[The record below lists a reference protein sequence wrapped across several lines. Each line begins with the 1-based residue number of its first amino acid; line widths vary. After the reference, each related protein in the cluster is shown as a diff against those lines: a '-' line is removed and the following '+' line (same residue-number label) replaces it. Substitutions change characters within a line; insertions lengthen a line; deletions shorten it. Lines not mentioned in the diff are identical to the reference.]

1 MKIPAPER
9 GLPIVDSEPEQSTH
23 SNIIDS
29 AVYPPGQWIQS
40 HQKVSWSVANGNEN
54 RPHLTK
60 SKPPP
65 PSLVAMSQ
73 LTWMSTSL
81 QSQNLDPNP
90 DGGADQPVT
99 VQWNGFCSTCHS
111 CRRLTKSCA
120 ALFARSGLWLLDM
133 YSKIRRRSHS
143 AYTNLWI
150 SGRKWM

>member
-99 VQWNGFCSTCHS
+99 VQWNGLCSACHS
-111 CRRLTKSCA
+111 CHRLTKSSA
-120 ALFARSGLWLLDM
+120 VLFAKSGLPLPEKYL
-133 YSKIRRRSHS
+133 KIRSMLFSHWTSYRRT
-143 AYTNLWI
+143 AN
-150 SGRKWM
+150 